1 MTDPSVQRFRR
12 IVESAYSYLESR
24 RQEVNDLNV
33 FPVADGDTGDN
44 MALTLRAV
52 LTELDRIEDKGN
64 GAEERVQVVSA
75 VARAALMGAR
85 GNSGVILSQII
96 RGAAEELAAR
106 PGELVDPVLI
116 SAAVASAADAAYE
129 SVRDPAE
136 GTMLTV
142 LRAMSHAAATHIAR
156 LDAQRQRLS
165 ESDAGWRQD
174 EVLADVIE
182 VMIRAGEEAVL
193 KTPDQLEVLAEAG
206 VVDAGAHGLVLILAG
221 ALAGLRGDE
230 NGVEV
235 AEQAPA
241 RSSVPHHT
249 DSRYRFCVN
258 FIVTDTDLD
267 VSDSVELLDQLGD
280 SVLVVGDAQ
289 TIKVHVH
296 TDDPPA
302 ARAIF
307 EGHGSVSN
315 VDEADMRE
323 QVIAREQR
331 LAESHAR
338 TGVLA
343 VVSGA
348 GLGRLY
354 QELGADVVAGGPTMN
369 PSTDE
374 LLAGIHAVS
383 AESVIVLPNSPNV
396 IMAAQSAAAF
406 SARDAVVID
415 CNSQQA
421 GLVAMVEH
429 DPAADLADNQAR
441 FGEVLAD
448 VKVAGIAPA
457 AKDDAAGRFM
467 RGDAVGL
474 REGEV
479 IAWGGAGSTLR
490 ATIDALSPGA
500 EIVTIIEGEG
510 APIALEQVAA
520 MAPEGLEVEAHAGG
534 QPHYWWLLAVQ

>member
-1 MTDPSVQRFRR
+1 VTDPSVQRFRR
-12 IVESAYSYLESR
+12 IIESAYSYLDSR
-24 RQEVNDLNV
+24 RGEVNDLNV

-44 MALTLRAV
+44 MALTMRAV
-52 LTELDRIEDKGN
+52 LRELDRIEAEGN
-64 GAEERVQVVSA
+64 GAEDRVEVVHT

-85 GNSGVILSQII
+85 GNSGVILSQIV

-106 PGELVDPVLI
+106 PGELVDPVLV

-142 LRAMSHAAATHIAR
+142 LRAMSHAAATHIAH
-156 LDAQRQRLS
+156 LDAERQRLS
-165 ESDAGWRQD
+165 ESDAGSRQD
-174 EVLADVIE
+174 EVLAEVIE
-182 VMIRAGEEAVL
+182 VMIRSGEEAVL
-193 KTPDQLEVLAEAG
+193 KTPDQLDALAEAG

-230 NGVEV
+230 QGIVV

-258 FIVTDTDLD
+258 FIVTGSDLD
-267 VSDSVELLDQLGD
+267 GSNSVDRLEELGD

-289 TIKVHVH
+289 TLKVHVH

-307 EGHGSVSN
+307 DGRGSVSN

-323 QVIAREQR
+323 QVLAREER
-331 LAESHAR
+331 LAAAHSR

-354 QELGADVVAGGPTMN
+354 EELGADVVAGGPTMN

-383 AESVIVLPNSPNV
+383 AERVIVLPNSPNV
-396 IMAAQSAAAF
+396 VMAARTAAAL
-406 SARDAVVID
+406 SARDAVVVE
-415 CNSQQA
+415 CTSQQA
-421 GLVAMVEH
+421 GLVAMVEV
-429 DPAADLADNQAR
+429 DPAAELAANEERLNQA
-441 FGEVLAD
+441 LAEIR
-448 VKVAGIAPA
+448 VAGVAPA
-457 AKDDAAGRFM
+457 AKDDAAGRFV

-474 REGEV
+474 RGEEV

-490 ATIDALSPGA
+490 ATIEALAEGA

-510 APIALEQVAA
+510 APIALGEVTT
-520 MAPEGLEVEAHAGG
+520 MAPDGLDVEAHAGG